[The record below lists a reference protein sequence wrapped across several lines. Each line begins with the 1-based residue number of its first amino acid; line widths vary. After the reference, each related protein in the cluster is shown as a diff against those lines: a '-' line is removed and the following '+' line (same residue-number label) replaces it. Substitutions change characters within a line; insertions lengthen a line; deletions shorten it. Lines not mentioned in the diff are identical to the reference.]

1 MKSLCAI
8 AFLVIGY
15 TLSAQTPI
23 EVYKGAFKIGTVSED
38 TLYFSFAKGDQI
50 IIDFESIGREL
61 KEFEV
66 LQYKGASLFR
76 EDEKTKISGK
86 KISIETTA
94 VYTFRLANRSGTER
108 NVKLHIRRIPAS
120 AATKNFVTAVKYKYL
135 NDTIYSDIT
144 EKSVARKDTVI
155 VNRESIVSVYGTQNP
170 KGNTQCPEFDIP
182 GKTITWS
189 FYVGVNQPGL
199 RAFQEATQK
208 LPPSPQS
215 GLPGYGP
222 LGAFALTGKSNF
234 ATLQNDQTITYSIVD
249 PANAAL
255 AKQEQPFKSFR
266 SKKVSNDFSVMKEPR
281 EGKLFFYLNNDGA
294 FDVDVIVKIAA
305 VVVYERTTE
314 KAGKKMEILKRKIPM
329 VATTSPTP

>member
-1 MKSLCAI
+1 MKIVSLAALLFFSYI
-8 AFLVIGY
+8 V
-15 TLSAQTPI
+15 SAQTPI
-23 EVYKGAFKIGTVSED
+23 EVYNRSFRIGSVSED

-50 IIDFESIGREL
+50 IVDFESIGREL

-76 EDEKTKISGK
+76 EDDKTKISGK
-86 KISIETTA
+86 KLSIETTS

-108 NVKLHIRRIPAS
+108 TVKLHIRRIPGS
-120 AATKNFVTAVKYKYL
+120 SATKNFTTSVKWKFL
-135 NDTIYSDIT
+135 NDTVYSDIT
-144 EKSVARKDTVI
+144 EKTVARKDTVI
-155 VNRESIVSVYGTQNP
+155 VNRESILSVYGTQNP

-182 GKTITWS
+182 GKTIAWS
-189 FYVGVNQPGL
+189 YYVGVNQPGL

-208 LPPSPQS
+208 LPASPQS
-215 GLPGYGP
+215 SLPGYGP

-234 ATLQNDQTITYSIVD
+234 AQLQNDQTITYSIVD
-249 PANAAL
+249 PTNAAL
-255 AKQEQPFKSFR
+255 AKQEQPFKSIR

-305 VVVYERTTE
+305 VVVYERM
-314 KAGKKMEILKRKIPM
+314 KDKSGQKMEILTRKIPM
-329 VATTSPTP
+329 VASANKP